1 MWKEDLW
8 KHFYS
13 TSFVKWSHKSFS
25 YVVQH
30 SFKDMNFIAYFQHS
44 NYLRRVYNGTF
55 ILKAA
60 YSLRYRVL
68 WEYRVLG
75 AETPESKWNPNPSR
89 FKEHFILQ
97 VKIRTLHNFFSHL
110 YRIVLYPE
118 NISST
123 AECFSLFLSFLPEKF
138 TSTLWLFTCQQFV
151 RLLKWYHQ
159 LLLVCMSAPT
169 RQVHRF
175 GFVERCCQRGV
186 LTIRCSF

>member
-1 MWKEDLW
+1 
-8 KHFYS
+8 
-13 TSFVKWSHKSFS
+13 
-25 YVVQH
+25 
-30 SFKDMNFIAYFQHS
+30 MNFIAYFQHS

-75 AETPESKWNPNPSR
+75 AETPESKWNPNPSE

-110 YRIVLYPE
+110 YRIFLYPE

-123 AECFSLFLSFLPEKF
+123 AECFSLFFK
-138 TSTLWLFTCQQFV
+138 LFTREVHVNSVIIHLSAVCEITQMVPPAAPGLHECTYKASSPVWFCGEMLSE
-151 RLLKWYHQ
+151 RSSDNKMFILKC
-159 LLLVCMSAPT
+159 L
-169 RQVHRF
+169 
-175 GFVERCCQRGV
+175 
-186 LTIRCSF
+186 